1 MIALMNQLNFEE
13 ILEYYRQRCY
23 SVYKTEESAEKAF
36 EEILVLIEEG
46 ATEFEVVDYFELH
59 RQQKELTYE

>member
-1 MIALMNQLNFEE
+1 MNQLNFEE

-36 EEILVLIEEG
+36 EEILVLIEDG
-46 ATEFEVVDYFELH
+46 ATEFEVADYFNL
-59 RQQKELTYE
+59 RR